1 MNKLETIKTLII
13 KELPEHSVYFSA
25 SELPEGTSLP
35 IEWAG
40 FGLGEIQS
48 DWLPSKWH
56 DFSSFLPNVYLW
68 LNKCVIGTAVAISE
82 RPYLVYIYTED
93 GELNLYLGGAPL
105 NPLESTKELSPLIES
120 LQSFYTQLHDGFIFY
135 ADYSMGP
142 SRVQD
147 FVNIHD
153 LCDNACPTGP
163 ELTAFF
169 SSGAGDYMAV
179 DKNSSPAVN
188 YIWWHEKQDCPDID
202 IDTWPTMDAWMGIF
216 LENSDSNESI
226 LE

>member
-1 MNKLETIKTLII
+1 M

-25 SELPEGTSLP
+25 SELPEGTPLP

-40 FGLGEIQS
+40 FGLGEKQS

-105 NPLESTKELSPLIES
+105 NALESTKELSPLIES

-135 ADYSMGP
+135 IDHSMGP

-153 LCDNACPTGP
+153 LCDDICPTGP

-179 DKNSSPAVN
+179 DKNSSPPAN
-188 YIWWHEKQDCPDID
+188 YIWWHEKQDCPDVD